1 MLDHDIS
8 ARAAKRLLSVPDL
21 DDDRPGPDGWTRRRF
36 LQAVGLGVAGG
47 AAVGSL
53 GDGLLPGLTGD
64 VREAFAGSPVGPTDG
79 ILVTLMLYGG
89 NDGLNTVVPYTDG
102 AYYTQRGAVSIPAA
116 SVLPLNGQL
125 GLHPNLPYTKS
136 LYDAGQVAVVQG
148 VGYPNPDLSHF
159 TSMAI
164 WMNARFGN
172 VSPTS
177 GWIGRWLD
185 GMPAAIADT
194 AAATIDSS
202 VALHLLGQQRRAIAV
217 SPWGDMF
224 GSGTTA
230 TDTRMYTGMR
240 AMAASSAGRGQW
252 HDMFANTM
260 RTQLEVARDVAPAF
274 VDRLPDN
281 GLVRRLTLA
290 ARLINANIG
299 MRVLD
304 VSLDGFD
311 DHEGQLPSHA
321 ALMAELDAGLRA
333 FYDTLLPQWRDRVT
347 LMTMSE
353 FGRTSYSNGSSGT
366 DHGTASDLFVIG
378 PKVRGG
384 LYGQQPSLAG
394 LARWD
399 RMAHHVDFRSVIGT
413 VVDSWMGGGGS
424 TIVNGS
430 FENLGLFTNGPG
442 GGVTPDPGGVVVMP
456 PSTPSGF
463 VALAP
468 TRVLD
473 TRDGTGGRSA
483 PLGPQESWKF
493 SLAGRF
499 GVPVDAVAVALNVTA
514 VDATAA
520 TYVTVHPFAETRP
533 SSSNLN
539 PVPGQVTPNLV
550 VARVGMDGAVVLY
563 NNSGTVNLIADIV
576 GYFIPGSDVGLLA
589 IDPARLLDTRD
600 GTGDRF
606 GAIGEGE
613 SIDVQVTGR
622 GGVPADAQAV
632 VLNVTATEP
641 TAASYLTVWP
651 SGDARPVA
659 SSVNMSPGQTVPNL
673 IIARVGEGGRV
684 SVFNNAGSTHVV
696 IDVLGAFTPGAT
708 ARFVPLSPARALDT
722 RDGVGAS
729 RARLG
734 RAPLPLGLAGRC
746 GVPASGVSA
755 VLLNVTVVSP
765 SAGTYVTVFPSGR
778 ERPLASNLNATAGQV
793 VPNMVLARLG
803 PDGGASIYNN
813 SGDLDLVADVMGYF
827 TS

>member
-1 MLDHDIS
+1 
-8 ARAAKRLLSVPDL
+8 
-21 DDDRPGPDGWTRRRF
+21 
-36 LQAVGLGVAGG
+36 
-47 AAVGSL
+47 
-53 GDGLLPGLTGD
+53 
-64 VREAFAGSPVGPTDG
+64 
-79 ILVTLMLYGG
+79 
-89 NDGLNTVVPYTDG
+89 
-102 AYYTQRGAVSIPAA
+102 
-116 SVLPLNGQL
+116 
-125 GLHPNLPYTKS
+125 
-136 LYDAGQVAVVQG
+136 
-148 VGYPNPDLSHF
+148 
-159 TSMAI
+159 
-164 WMNARFGN
+164 
-172 VSPTS
+172 
-177 GWIGRWLD
+177 
-185 GMPAAIADT
+185 MPAAIADT

-202 VALHLLGQQRRAIAV
+202 VALHLLGEQRRAIAV

-473 TRDGTGGRSA
+473 TRDGTGGRSV
-483 PLGPQESWKF
+483 PLGPQDSWKF

-514 VDATAA
+514 VDATAP

>member
-1 MLDHDIS
+1 
-8 ARAAKRLLSVPDL
+8 
-21 DDDRPGPDGWTRRRF
+21 
-36 LQAVGLGVAGG
+36 
-47 AAVGSL
+47 
-53 GDGLLPGLTGD
+53 
-64 VREAFAGSPVGPTDG
+64 
-79 ILVTLMLYGG
+79 
-89 NDGLNTVVPYTDG
+89 
-102 AYYTQRGAVSIPAA
+102 
-116 SVLPLNGQL
+116 
-125 GLHPNLPYTKS
+125 
-136 LYDAGQVAVVQG
+136 
-148 VGYPNPDLSHF
+148 
-159 TSMAI
+159 
-164 WMNARFGN
+164 
-172 VSPTS
+172 
-177 GWIGRWLD
+177 
-185 GMPAAIADT
+185 
-194 AAATIDSS
+194 
-202 VALHLLGQQRRAIAV
+202 
-217 SPWGDMF
+217 
-224 GSGTTA
+224 
-230 TDTRMYTGMR
+230 
-240 AMAASSAGRGQW
+240 
-252 HDMFANTM
+252 MFANTM

-514 VDATAA
+514 VDATAP

-632 VLNVTATEP
+632 VLNVTATDP

-684 SVFNNAGSTHVV
+684 TVFNNAGSTHVV

-778 ERPLASNLNATAGQV
+778 DRPLASNLNATAGQV

>member
-1 MLDHDIS
+1 
-8 ARAAKRLLSVPDL
+8 
-21 DDDRPGPDGWTRRRF
+21 
-36 LQAVGLGVAGG
+36 
-47 AAVGSL
+47 
-53 GDGLLPGLTGD
+53 
-64 VREAFAGSPVGPTDG
+64 
-79 ILVTLMLYGG
+79 
-89 NDGLNTVVPYTDG
+89 
-102 AYYTQRGAVSIPAA
+102 
-116 SVLPLNGQL
+116 
-125 GLHPNLPYTKS
+125 
-136 LYDAGQVAVVQG
+136 
-148 VGYPNPDLSHF
+148 
-159 TSMAI
+159 
-164 WMNARFGN
+164 
-172 VSPTS
+172 
-177 GWIGRWLD
+177 
-185 GMPAAIADT
+185 
-194 AAATIDSS
+194 
-202 VALHLLGQQRRAIAV
+202 
-217 SPWGDMF
+217 
-224 GSGTTA
+224 
-230 TDTRMYTGMR
+230 
-240 AMAASSAGRGQW
+240 
-252 HDMFANTM
+252 M

-366 DHGTASDLFVIG
+366 DHGTASGLFVIG

-473 TRDGTGGRSA
+473 TRDGTGGRSV
-483 PLGPQESWKF
+483 PLGPQDSWKF

-514 VDATAA
+514 VDATAP

>member
-1 MLDHDIS
+1 
-8 ARAAKRLLSVPDL
+8 
-21 DDDRPGPDGWTRRRF
+21 
-36 LQAVGLGVAGG
+36 
-47 AAVGSL
+47 
-53 GDGLLPGLTGD
+53 
-64 VREAFAGSPVGPTDG
+64 
-79 ILVTLMLYGG
+79 
-89 NDGLNTVVPYTDG
+89 
-102 AYYTQRGAVSIPAA
+102 
-116 SVLPLNGQL
+116 
-125 GLHPNLPYTKS
+125 
-136 LYDAGQVAVVQG
+136 
-148 VGYPNPDLSHF
+148 
-159 TSMAI
+159 
-164 WMNARFGN
+164 
-172 VSPTS
+172 
-177 GWIGRWLD
+177 
-185 GMPAAIADT
+185 
-194 AAATIDSS
+194 
-202 VALHLLGQQRRAIAV
+202 
-217 SPWGDMF
+217 MF
-224 GSGTTA
+224 GAGTSA

-252 HDMFANTM
+252 HDMFATTM
-260 RTQLEVARDVAPAF
+260 RTQLDVARDVAPVF

-394 LARWD
+394 LGRWD

-473 TRDGTGGRSA
+473 TRDGTGGRSV
-483 PLGPQESWKF
+483 PLGPQDSWKF

-514 VDATAA
+514 VDATAP

>member
-1 MLDHDIS
+1 
-8 ARAAKRLLSVPDL
+8 
-21 DDDRPGPDGWTRRRF
+21 
-36 LQAVGLGVAGG
+36 
-47 AAVGSL
+47 
-53 GDGLLPGLTGD
+53 
-64 VREAFAGSPVGPTDG
+64 
-79 ILVTLMLYGG
+79 
-89 NDGLNTVVPYTDG
+89 
-102 AYYTQRGAVSIPAA
+102 
-116 SVLPLNGQL
+116 
-125 GLHPNLPYTKS
+125 
-136 LYDAGQVAVVQG
+136 
-148 VGYPNPDLSHF
+148 
-159 TSMAI
+159 
-164 WMNARFGN
+164 
-172 VSPTS
+172 
-177 GWIGRWLD
+177 
-185 GMPAAIADT
+185 
-194 AAATIDSS
+194 
-202 VALHLLGQQRRAIAV
+202 
-217 SPWGDMF
+217 
-224 GSGTTA
+224 
-230 TDTRMYTGMR
+230 
-240 AMAASSAGRGQW
+240 
-252 HDMFANTM
+252 MFANTM

-473 TRDGTGGRSA
+473 TRDGTGGRSV
-483 PLGPQESWKF
+483 PLGPQDSWKF

-514 VDATAA
+514 VDATAP

>member
-1 MLDHDIS
+1 
-8 ARAAKRLLSVPDL
+8 
-21 DDDRPGPDGWTRRRF
+21 
-36 LQAVGLGVAGG
+36 
-47 AAVGSL
+47 
-53 GDGLLPGLTGD
+53 
-64 VREAFAGSPVGPTDG
+64 
-79 ILVTLMLYGG
+79 
-89 NDGLNTVVPYTDG
+89 
-102 AYYTQRGAVSIPAA
+102 
-116 SVLPLNGQL
+116 
-125 GLHPNLPYTKS
+125 
-136 LYDAGQVAVVQG
+136 
-148 VGYPNPDLSHF
+148 
-159 TSMAI
+159 
-164 WMNARFGN
+164 
-172 VSPTS
+172 
-177 GWIGRWLD
+177 
-185 GMPAAIADT
+185 
-194 AAATIDSS
+194 
-202 VALHLLGQQRRAIAV
+202 
-217 SPWGDMF
+217 
-224 GSGTTA
+224 
-230 TDTRMYTGMR
+230 
-240 AMAASSAGRGQW
+240 
-252 HDMFANTM
+252 MFANTM

-394 LARWD
+394 LGRWD

-473 TRDGTGGRSA
+473 TRDGTGGRSV
-483 PLGPQESWKF
+483 PLGPQDSWKF

-514 VDATAA
+514 VDATAP

>member
-1 MLDHDIS
+1 
-8 ARAAKRLLSVPDL
+8 
-21 DDDRPGPDGWTRRRF
+21 
-36 LQAVGLGVAGG
+36 
-47 AAVGSL
+47 
-53 GDGLLPGLTGD
+53 
-64 VREAFAGSPVGPTDG
+64 
-79 ILVTLMLYGG
+79 
-89 NDGLNTVVPYTDG
+89 
-102 AYYTQRGAVSIPAA
+102 
-116 SVLPLNGQL
+116 
-125 GLHPNLPYTKS
+125 
-136 LYDAGQVAVVQG
+136 
-148 VGYPNPDLSHF
+148 
-159 TSMAI
+159 
-164 WMNARFGN
+164 
-172 VSPTS
+172 
-177 GWIGRWLD
+177 
-185 GMPAAIADT
+185 MPAAIADT

-394 LARWD
+394 LGRWD

-473 TRDGTGGRSA
+473 TRDGTGGRSV
-483 PLGPQESWKF
+483 PLGPQDSWKF

-514 VDATAA
+514 VDATAP

>member
-1 MLDHDIS
+1 
-8 ARAAKRLLSVPDL
+8 
-21 DDDRPGPDGWTRRRF
+21 
-36 LQAVGLGVAGG
+36 
-47 AAVGSL
+47 
-53 GDGLLPGLTGD
+53 
-64 VREAFAGSPVGPTDG
+64 
-79 ILVTLMLYGG
+79 
-89 NDGLNTVVPYTDG
+89 
-102 AYYTQRGAVSIPAA
+102 
-116 SVLPLNGQL
+116 
-125 GLHPNLPYTKS
+125 
-136 LYDAGQVAVVQG
+136 
-148 VGYPNPDLSHF
+148 
-159 TSMAI
+159 
-164 WMNARFGN
+164 
-172 VSPTS
+172 
-177 GWIGRWLD
+177 
-185 GMPAAIADT
+185 
-194 AAATIDSS
+194 
-202 VALHLLGQQRRAIAV
+202 
-217 SPWGDMF
+217 MF

-793 VPNMVLARLG
+793 VPNMVLVRLG

>member
-1 MLDHDIS
+1 
-8 ARAAKRLLSVPDL
+8 
-21 DDDRPGPDGWTRRRF
+21 
-36 LQAVGLGVAGG
+36 
-47 AAVGSL
+47 
-53 GDGLLPGLTGD
+53 
-64 VREAFAGSPVGPTDG
+64 
-79 ILVTLMLYGG
+79 
-89 NDGLNTVVPYTDG
+89 
-102 AYYTQRGAVSIPAA
+102 
-116 SVLPLNGQL
+116 
-125 GLHPNLPYTKS
+125 
-136 LYDAGQVAVVQG
+136 
-148 VGYPNPDLSHF
+148 
-159 TSMAI
+159 
-164 WMNARFGN
+164 
-172 VSPTS
+172 
-177 GWIGRWLD
+177 
-185 GMPAAIADT
+185 
-194 AAATIDSS
+194 
-202 VALHLLGQQRRAIAV
+202 
-217 SPWGDMF
+217 
-224 GSGTTA
+224 
-230 TDTRMYTGMR
+230 
-240 AMAASSAGRGQW
+240 
-252 HDMFANTM
+252 M

-473 TRDGTGGRSA
+473 TRDGTGGRSV
-483 PLGPQESWKF
+483 PLGPQDSWKF

-514 VDATAA
+514 VDATAP

-550 VARVGMDGAVVLY
+550 VARVGRDGAVVLY